1 MILADLIANR
11 DVDLRCQSLKS
22 PRQRGLGTLFALALA
37 TGVYPSNPAAA
48 QFIVAPLRT
57 VIHPDRPKTTFAISN
72 ATDRNLSIRIEWID
86 LSSDGNGGYRP
97 ATRDERK
104 ALSASPYLTLSPT
117 RVRLEPGGKEEIV
130 VVLNTSVDLP
140 NEERRSH
147 LLFSSTALR
156 NEIQKV
162 GSGLE
167 ADIGLA
173 VSTPVI
179 VRPTKKTNDIA
190 VQLSGP
196 SLNRGEDGHL
206 ELSVDLERTGFLS
219 AYGSVSTEFVPDLRR
234 TDAPA
239 NDFDHRPIEMSNIS
253 IPIEVKSTRVAIPLG
268 AMELP
273 AGALTVS
280 YVGESEFEGVVFATE
295 TYNIQA
301 PADED

>member
-1 MILADLIANR
+1 
-11 DVDLRCQSLKS
+11 
-22 PRQRGLGTLFALALA
+22 
-37 TGVYPSNPAAA
+37 
-48 QFIVAPLRT
+48 
-57 VIHPDRPKTTFAISN
+57 
-72 ATDRNLSIRIEWID
+72 
-86 LSSDGNGGYRP
+86 
-97 ATRDERK
+97 
-104 ALSASPYLTLSPT
+104 
-117 RVRLEPGGKEEIV
+117 
-130 VVLNTSVDLP
+130 
-140 NEERRSH
+140 
-147 LLFSSTALR
+147 
-156 NEIQKV
+156 
-162 GSGLE
+162 
-167 ADIGLA
+167 
-173 VSTPVI
+173 
-179 VRPTKKTNDIA
+179 TNDIA